1 MIVAEI
7 SANHGHDIE
16 IVKKSIL
23 KAKEMGCDAAKI
35 QSYTPDTITLDCDNE
50 YFQINTGTL
59 WDGTTLYKLYSEAFM
74 PWEWHEELYEYARS
88 IDFMLFSTPFDKTA
102 VDLLEKCG
110 NPVYKIASFEIT
122 DIPQPAASR

>member
-1 MIVAEI
+1 MSNRAMIVAEI

-88 IDFMLFSTPFDKTA
+88 IDFMLPEQLAENHVS
-102 VDLLEKCG
+102 V
-110 NPVYKIASFEIT
+110 
-122 DIPQPAASR
+122 

>member
-88 IDFMLFSTPFDKTA
+88 IDFMLPEQLAENHVS
-102 VDLLEKCG
+102 V
-110 NPVYKIASFEIT
+110 
-122 DIPQPAASR
+122 